1 MGWQDSNLRN
11 ARIKIWCLTDLATA
25 QYIKSGVGNR
35 TRTGDIQNHNLALY
49 RLNYTHHTVSLR
61 CRLSGYAP
69 GETRTPD
76 PLLRRQL
83 LYPAE
88 LQAHPM
94 ERVMG
99 IEPTR
104 PAWKAGILAIE
115 LHPQTQNRLQAQP
128 TFRIISVLL
137 LFVKVFLEIFL
148 ILFICHSACTKS
160 SSFSAFLL
168 SSSLIFLVFT

>member
-1 MGWQDSNLRN
+1 MPYRLGYSPVYIVGWVVGFEPTTSRITIWRSN
-11 ARIKIWCLTDLATA
+11 
-25 QYIKSGVGNR
+25 Q
-35 TRTGDIQNHNLALY
+35 
-49 RLNYTHHTVSLR
+49 LNYTHQTSN
-61 CRLSGYAP
+61 GAP

>member
-1 MGWQDSNLRN
+1 MPES
-11 ARIKIWCLTDLATA
+11 
-25 QYIKSGVGNR
+25 KSGALPTWLQPSIKVVGWVVGFEPTTSRITIWRSN
-35 TRTGDIQNHNLALY
+35 Q
-49 RLNYTHHTVSLR
+49 LNYTHQTSN
-61 CRLSGYAP
+61 GAP

-115 LHPQTQNRLQAQP
+115 LHPRKVGISLTD
-128 TFRIISVLL
+128 FKIISALTV
-137 LFVKVFLEIFL
+137 FVKDFLQFFWNL
-148 ILFICHSACTKS
+148 SYYS
-160 SSFSAFLL
+160 YLL
-168 SSSLIFLVFT
+168 SCVLAFDCVSSDGLVIR